1 MSMKAA
7 LSKYLWSLLIAAD
20 QLLNA
25 VTGGYPDET
34 FSCRAHREAKS
45 GQWFWKTA
53 RRLIN
58 ATFFWQNDHCLESYQ
73 SERLRRHFPA
83 ELAD

>member
-1 MSMKAA
+1 MSMKATV
-7 LSKYLWSLLIAAD
+7 SKYFWNLLIAAD
-20 QLLNA
+20 QLLNTI
-25 VTGGYPDET
+25 VGGYPDET
-34 FSCRAHREAKS
+34 FSCRVHRESKS
-45 GQWFWKTA
+45 GQRFWKAA

-58 ATFFWQNDHCLESYQ
+58 FIFFWQKDHCLESYQ